1 MKNLLSSWKTNLCAV
16 SVLVLVALYN
26 LNVISSEQL
35 STSVPVIVALGLAL
49 SKDNSNEVV

>member
-1 MKNLLSSWKTNLCAV
+1 MKNLLSSWKTNLCALA
-16 SVLVLVALYN
+16 VLVLVVLYN

-35 STSVPVIVALGLAL
+35 TTSVPVIVALGLAL